1 MRKAAGDPSHRQVD
15 VQTIGVSLRCRAVA
29 RHNWHSAQHM
39 DTSVAV
45 RPALCH
51 CLLLASGWLHLTA
64 IRLHRLSMVS
74 MRRSTNLF
82 SRTTIP
88 AAALVILLAGSVAA
102 AEVSLQQHYTDTI
115 WPILEQHCVR
125 CHNTDKG
132 EGGVDLQRLQQ
143 PEAIIDD
150 LRLWQTLLQQV
161 RDEEMPPEEPLPTAT
176 QRRQLVSWVERAIAA
191 IDWQAHANPGRVTL
205 PRLTKQEYGNTL
217 RDLLGID
224 LEPQRFL
231 LDDGPGSS
239 GFTNDRDSLFIP
251 PVLAEQY
258 VTAADVTLGAILDL
272 SRPELSTSIE
282 HEAESL
288 LMTERRTRPQEL
300 PGGGTGYAMSVG
312 QQTVYGSI
320 DLPADGWYRLTVRFV
335 GVGGE
340 SGLRLRIDNQARAD
354 FHCRESHPREESV
367 ELLLRKGPHQFTWNV
382 HVLDTLQQLKQ
393 ASDRRRKQLARRT
406 NDTELPEDAAER
418 VTAACQQNTPVFPL
432 PADASAEVRQLIH
445 RLNQALGGM
454 QRRIEYLRLVTPAG
468 AAADLQEYFNLLPE
482 RTAVMAG
489 IKREL
494 AAALSLSVA
503 EINDQLTTANR
514 DKLAAN
520 EKVVRDSLARLEIE
534 WQPGFLLGDVELP
547 PPPKFGSAGLDWF
560 KIQGPILPAAA
571 AADRVTELFEGSRQ
585 PSVMIADFLARA
597 FRRPVTASEIDR
609 YTALITTALDQG
621 ESVEEG
627 LRQAYTA
634 ALASPHFLFRDELG
648 PTAEAF
654 RLNDHQLASRL
665 SYFLWLS
672 MPDDA
677 LRAVANA
684 GQLTDPA
691 VLQGQVQRMLNDPRS
706 RAFVE
711 TFIGEWLGTGSLGT
725 AHQPD
730 AKTFPEFTER
740 LATAMKL
747 EPVLL
752 FEHLLQTSGSLLEL
766 LDGRRTFVPSP
777 LARHYQIKAVNDSD
791 TPQQVVL
798 ADDRR
803 GGLLGMAAVLTA
815 SSTPNRTSPVLRGKW
830 VLENLL
836 GRTLAEPP
844 ADAGQLDDRAGRRG
858 RTLREELAL
867 HRRDTSCSVCHDR
880 IDPIGFG
887 LECFDAIGQIR
898 ETQAGQ
904 PIDTRGNL
912 PGGRSFNGPAE
923 LRALLATEH
932 REEFLANL
940 IRRLLAF
947 ALGRS
952 LQVEDEGL
960 VRAIQQR
967 LEHEDFRA
975 DILVEAIVLSDAFRN
990 QGPASTG
997 PTAFTNEK

>member
-1 MRKAAGDPSHRQVD
+1 MGNPPCWQVE
-15 VQTIGVSLRCRAVA
+15 VHTIEVSLRGRAVA
-29 RHNWHSAQHM
+29 RHNQHSVPHIV
-39 DTSVAV
+39 TSVAV

-51 CLLLASGWLHLTA
+51 SLFFSSGWLHRTA
-64 IRLHRLSMVS
+64 NRFHRLSMAPIQHRTDS
-74 MRRSTNLF
+74 I
-82 SRTTIP
+82 SRMTSS
-88 AAALVILLAGSVAA
+88 AAGLVILLAGSVAA
-102 AEVSLQQHYTDTI
+102 AEVSLQQQYTDTI
-115 WPILEQHCVR
+115 WPILQQHCVR
-125 CHNTDKG
+125 CHNPDDG
-132 EGGVDLQRLQQ
+132 AGGVDLQQLRQ
-143 PEAIIDD
+143 PESIIDE
-150 LRLWQTLLQQV
+150 LRLWQTLLHQV
-161 RDEEMPPEEPLPTAT
+161 RDEEMPPEEPLPSAA
-176 QRRQLVSWVERAIAA
+176 QRQQIVDWVERAIAD
-191 IDWQAHANPGRVTL
+191 IDWQAHATLGRVTL

-224 LEPQRFL
+224 LQPQRFL

-272 SRPELSTSIE
+272 SRPELSTTLE
-282 HEAESL
+282 YEAETL
-288 LMTERRTRPQEL
+288 LMTERRTRSQEL
-300 PGGGTGYAMSVG
+300 PGGGTGYVMSVG

-354 FHCRESHPREESV
+354 FHCQDSRPQEESV
-367 ELLLRKGPHQFTWNV
+367 ELLLRKGSHQFTWNM
-382 HVLDTLQQLKQ
+382 HVPDALRKLKK
-393 ASDRRRKQLARRT
+393 ASDRRRQQLARRP
-406 NDTELPEDAAER
+406 NDPKLPEDAAER
-418 VTAACQQNTPVFPL
+418 VTAACRQNTPAFPL
-432 PADASAEVRQLIH
+432 PADASGEIIQLIH
-445 RLNQALGGM
+445 RLNKALGGM

-468 AAADLQEYFNLLPE
+468 AATDLQEYFNLLPE

-494 AAALSLSVA
+494 AVALNVPVA
-503 EINDQLTTANR
+503 EINDRLTAANR
-514 DKLAAN
+514 EKLAAN

-534 WQPGFLLGDVELP
+534 WQPGFLLGDADLP
-547 PPPKFGSAGLDWF
+547 PPPTFGSAGLDWF
-560 KIQGPILPAAA
+560 KIQGPLLPVAA
-571 AADRVTELFEGSRQ
+571 AADRVTELFAANRQ

-597 FRRPVTASEIDR
+597 FRRPVMASEIDR
-609 YTALITTALDQG
+609 YTALTTTARDRG
-621 ESVEEG
+621 ESVEEA
-627 LRQAYTA
+627 LRLAYTA
-634 ALASPHFLFRDELG
+634 ALTSPHFIFRDELG
-648 PTAEAF
+648 PTTEAF

-672 MPDDA
+672 MPDDN
-677 LRAVANA
+677 LRALADA
-684 GQLTDPA
+684 GRLTDPV
-691 VLQGQVQRMLNDPRS
+691 VLRGQVQRMLNDPRL

-711 TFIGEWLGTGSLGT
+711 TFIGEWLGTESLGT

-730 AKTFPEFTER
+730 AKTFPEFSES

-752 FEHLLQTSGSLLEL
+752 FEHLLQTGGSLLEL
-766 LDGRRTFVPSP
+766 LDGRQTFVHSP
-777 LARHYQIKAVNDSD
+777 LASHYGIEAITGTD
-791 TPQQVVL
+791 TPRQVVL
-798 ADDRR
+798 HDDRR

-858 RTLREELAL
+858 KTLREELAL
-867 HRRDTSCSVCHDR
+867 HRRDASCAVCHDR

-887 LECFDAIGQIR
+887 LECFDAIGRIR
-898 ETQAGQ
+898 ESQAGQ
-904 PIDTRGNL
+904 PFDTRGSL
-912 PGGRSFNGPAE
+912 PGGRSFDGPAD

-932 REEFLANL
+932 RDEFISHL

-952 LQVEDEGL
+952 LRVEDEGL
-960 VRAIQQR
+960 VRAIHQR

-975 DILVEAIVLSDAFRN
+975 DTLVEAIVLSDAFRN
-990 QGPASTG
+990 QGPALIDPAASTNG
-997 PTAFTNEK
+997 R